1 MFDPERWGLPREKV
15 AKLGEDLEEHWESYC
30 ACFLTK
36 TRDTSRNAFDYMRGQ
51 LTMDANRHFAGI
63 GRQIGGHDGQPL
75 QHFMTNSP
83 WRGTSVYEKIQAEIC
98 EKPQLEQGSILL
110 LDESADEK
118 AGTDNVGASRQY
130 NGRMGK
136 IDICQVGVVL
146 SYVNWKTGPWPIWTL
161 VDGELFIPEEWF
173 TPAFAHKREKLQIPE
188 ERQFATKL
196 ELGLEMIQRAK
207 ERSLPFEAVA
217 CDELYGRSSDFR
229 AQLDEDDILYAADIP
244 SNLQVYLRKPEVG
257 IPKKRAGKRGRHP
270 KRLRV
275 LNGVPAETPYR
286 LARSKRTQWHFLR
299 IRSNERGFLEAHFA
313 TWRVWT
319 WSEERPEPKEEW
331 LIIRQESNGDHTYTL
346 SNASPDTPLPQLVEP
361 GCTRYF
367 VERTIQDGKDECG
380 WDEFQA
386 QKYPAW
392 EHHTALTACTLWF
405 IAKTKLKY
413 ATECERDPDLI
424 QQLEVEVLP
433 ALSTANVRELM
444 KAVLPLPQLSTDQ
457 ARHLVAKHLVNR
469 SRSTASRLRNHSNAP
484 P

>member
-1 MFDPERWGLPREKV
+1 M
-15 AKLGEDLEEHWESYC
+15 EDHWESYRS
-30 ACFLTK
+30 CFLTK
-36 TRDTSRNAFDYMRGQ
+36 TRDTSRNAYDYMRGQ

-63 GRQIGGHDGQPL
+63 GRQVGGHDGQPL

-83 WRGTSVYEKIQAEIC
+83 WNGARVYEKIQAEIC
-98 EKPQLEQGSILL
+98 EKPQLKQGSMLL

-136 IDICQVGVVL
+136 IDICQVGVVV
-146 SYVNWKTGPWPIWTL
+146 SYVNWKTGPWPIWTF

-188 ERQFATKL
+188 ERQFVTKL
-196 ELGLEMIQRAK
+196 AIGLEMIRRAK
-207 ERSLPFEAVA
+207 ERGLPFEAVA

-229 AQLDEDDILYAADIP
+229 TQLDEENILYAADIP
-244 SNLQVYLRKPEVG
+244 SNLQVYVRKPKIG
-257 IPKKRAGKRGRHP
+257 IPMKRAGKRGRHP

-275 LNGVPAETPYR
+275 VNGVPVETPCR
-286 LARSKRTQWHFLR
+286 LTRSKRTQWHFLR
-299 IRSNERGFLEAHFA
+299 VRSNERGYLEAHFA
-313 TWRVWT
+313 AWRVWT
-319 WSEERPEPKEEW
+319 WSEERPEPREEW
-331 LIIRQESNGDHTYTL
+331 LIIRRESNGDHTYTL
-346 SNASPDTPLPQLVEP
+346 SNAAPDTLLHQLVEP

-367 VERTIQDGKDECG
+367 VERTIQDSKDECG

-392 EHHTALTACTLWF
+392 QHHTALTACTLWF

-413 ATECERDPDLI
+413 ALECERDPDLI
-424 QQLEVEVLP
+424 QQLDVEVLP

-457 ARHLVAKHLVNR
+457 ARRLVVKHLVNR
-469 SRSTASRLRNHSNAP
+469 SRSTASRLRNHSNEP

>member
-1 MFDPERWGLPREKV
+1 MNV
-15 AKLGEDLEEHWESYC
+15 
-30 ACFLTK
+30 
-36 TRDTSRNAFDYMRGQ
+36 
-51 LTMDANRHFAGI
+51 NRHFAGI

-83 WRGTSVYEKIQAEIC
+83 WSGASVYEKIQAEIC
-98 EKPQLEQGSILL
+98 KKPQLERGSMLL
-110 LDESADEK
+110 LNESADEK

-136 IDICQVGVVL
+136 VDICQVGVVL
-146 SYVNWKTGPWPIWTL
+146 SYVNWKTGPWPIWTF
-161 VDGELFIPEEWF
+161 VDGDLFIPEEWF
-173 TPAFAHKREKLQIPE
+173 TPAYAHKRKKLQIPE
-188 ERQFATKL
+188 DHQFATKL
-196 ELGLEMIQRAK
+196 ELGLQMIQRAK
-207 ERSLPFEAVA
+207 ERGLPFEAVA

-229 AQLDEDDILYAADIP
+229 AQLDGDDILYAADIP
-244 SNLQVYLRKPEVG
+244 SNLQVYLQKPKVG

-270 KRLRV
+270 KRLQV
-275 LNGVPAETPYR
+275 LNGIPTDTPAR
-286 LARSKRTQWHFLR
+286 LAHSNRTQWHFLR
-299 IRSNERGFLEAHFA
+299 VRSNERGYLKAHFA
-313 TWRVWT
+313 AWRVWT
-319 WSEERPEPKEEW
+319 WSEERPEPREEW
-331 LIIRQESNGDHTYTL
+331 LVIRRESNGDHTYTL
-346 SNASPDTPLPQLVEP
+346 SNASPDTPLSQLVDP

-367 VERTIQDGKDECG
+367 VERTIQDSKGECG

-392 EHHTALTACTLWF
+392 QHHTALTACTLWF

-413 ATECERDPDLI
+413 ALQCERDPDLI

-444 KAVLPLPQLSTDQ
+444 KAVLPLPQLSPDQ

-469 SRSTASRLRNHSNAP
+469 SRSTASRLRSRSNAP